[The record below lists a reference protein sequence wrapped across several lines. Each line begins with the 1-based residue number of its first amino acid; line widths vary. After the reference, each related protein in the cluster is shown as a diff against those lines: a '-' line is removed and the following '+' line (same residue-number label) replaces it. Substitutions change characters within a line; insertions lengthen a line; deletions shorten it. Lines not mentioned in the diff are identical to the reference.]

1 MRPAGGFLR
10 KADNCLQRSGSCQS
24 SQGTLSFPCA
34 GCASYPF
41 ADLPPG
47 NTLRCKLFPS
57 SKFYRS
63 QLYFSGC
70 MWYNEVNEILVF
82 VRVIMINFLND
93 IRNAENPISN
103 NRKLIN
109 TIAILFLGI
118 ALGTFSKYL
127 DFRQTELPGVLMAI
141 NGVLDIGN
149 FLGRFAIWIL
159 IALCISI
166 YSNSAIRA
174 SINVFVF
181 FVGMVASYYLYSNYI
196 AGFFP
201 RSYAMIWFGFTA
213 VSPLL
218 AFVCWYAKGKS
229 KLAFILSALILA
241 VLFNMCFVY
250 GCWYFN
256 AKSVLE
262 VIVFIIGLI
271 VLRRDTLRSSALMGT
286 ISIVLAVLLDMVIPF
301 HFG

>member
-1 MRPAGGFLR
+1 MGKIKR
-10 KADNCLQRSGSCQS
+10 
-24 SQGTLSFPCA
+24 
-34 GCASYPF
+34 
-41 ADLPPG
+41 G
-47 NTLRCKLFPS
+47 NSRFVGIDEL
-57 SKFYRS
+57 
-63 QLYFSGC
+63 
-70 MWYNEVNEILVF
+70 EF
-82 VRVIMINFLND
+82 VRVVMIKVLND
-93 IRNAENPISN
+93 IRNAKNPISN
-103 NRKLIN
+103 IRKILN
-109 TIAILFLGI
+109 TIGLLFLGI

-127 DFRQTELPGVLMAI
+127 DFRQAELSSVLKAI
-141 NGVLDIGN
+141 NEALDIGN
-149 FLGRFAIWIL
+149 FLGRFAIWVL

-181 FVGMVASYYLYSNYI
+181 FVGMVSSYYLYSNYI

-229 KLAFILSALILA
+229 KPAFILSELILA

-250 GCWYFN
+250 GYWYFS
-256 AKSVLE
+256 ARSVLE
-262 VIVFIIGLI
+262 LIVFIIGLI
-271 VLRRDTLRSSALMGT
+271 VLRRDTLRSFALMGT
-286 ISIVLAVLLDMVIPF
+286 ISIVLAFLLNIVVPF